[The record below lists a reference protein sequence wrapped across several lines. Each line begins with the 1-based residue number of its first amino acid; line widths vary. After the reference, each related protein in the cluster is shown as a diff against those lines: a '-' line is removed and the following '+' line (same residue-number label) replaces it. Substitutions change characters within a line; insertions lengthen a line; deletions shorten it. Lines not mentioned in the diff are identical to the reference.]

1 MRCWLPLSIL
11 SDGTPLWKDHTDLL
25 MRRGRKIYEPP
36 RYMSIPQA
44 VAQLIEVEDK
54 RHGGVLIP
62 DRTLA
67 IALSRVGGGPDN
79 ERIVCGTLAQ
89 LLEQPPDVFGEP
101 LHSLVIVGRRLH
113 HLEAEY
119 AAEFAVDA
127 TSWKEVAQNVY
138 GCNFD

>member
-1 MRCWLPLSIL
+1 
-11 SDGTPLWKDHTDLL
+11 

-44 VAQLIEVEDK
+44 VTQLIEVEET
-54 RHGGVLIP
+54 RQGGVLVP

-67 IALSRVGGGPDN
+67 IGLSRVGGGPDN

-89 LLEQPPDVFGEP
+89 LREQPPDAFGDP

-119 AAEFAVDA
+119 AATFALDA
-127 TSWKEVAQNVY
+127 ASWKEVAQEVY

>member
-1 MRCWLPLSIL
+1 
-11 SDGTPLWKDHTDLL
+11 

-44 VAQLIEVEDK
+44 VTQLIEVEET
-54 RHGGVLIP
+54 RQGGVLVP

-67 IALSRVGGGPDN
+67 IGLSRVGGGPDD
-79 ERIVCGTLAQ
+79 ERIVCGTLSQ
-89 LLEQPPDVFGEP
+89 LREQPPDVFGEP

-119 AAEFAVDA
+119 AATFALDA
-127 TSWKEVAQNVY
+127 TSWKEVAQKVY

>member
-1 MRCWLPLSIL
+1 
-11 SDGTPLWKDHTDLL
+11 
-25 MRRGRKIYEPP
+25 
-36 RYMSIPQA
+36 MSISQA
-44 VAQLIEVEDK
+44 VEELIEVEDV
-54 RHGGVLIP
+54 RQGGVLSP

-79 ERIVCGTLAQ
+79 ERIVSGTLAQ
-89 LLEQPPDVFGEP
+89 LREQPPDVFGEP

-119 AAEFAVDA
+119 AATFAINA
-127 TSWKEVAQNVY
+127 TSWREVAQKVY

>member
-1 MRCWLPLSIL
+1 MRMYLSRHVRPWCGRIII
-11 SDGTPLWKDHTDLL
+11 
-25 MRRGRKIYEPP
+25 RGRKIYEPP

-44 VAQLIEVEDK
+44 VTQLAEVEDA
-54 RHGGVLIP
+54 RRGGVLVP
-62 DRTLA
+62 ERTLA
-67 IALSRVGGGPDN
+67 VALSRVGAGPEN

-89 LLEQPPDVFGEP
+89 LREQPPEAFGDP

-119 AAEFAVDA
+119 AAAFAVDA
-127 TSWKEVAQNVY
+127 TSWRDVAREVY